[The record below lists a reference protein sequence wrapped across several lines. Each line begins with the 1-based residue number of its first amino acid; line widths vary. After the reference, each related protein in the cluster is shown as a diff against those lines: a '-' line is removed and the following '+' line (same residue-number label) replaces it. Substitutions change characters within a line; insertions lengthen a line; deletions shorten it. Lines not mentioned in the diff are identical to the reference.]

1 MGILREVFQRFR
13 DDERGMVTTDY
24 IFMTAMMMGTSV
36 SVTSGVVNGSIE
48 RSNQLGQQIEF
59 IGRAALNN
67 DLSALSGFTFGG
79 RTVTTDQQTEPEAE
93 ETPWYEEDNQQA
105 GTDPEPEPEPDVP
118 AVFQP
123 EPSTLNARQTER
135 WEDDIAARTDTRL
148 ANLIRNQLNKVS
160 GASNPSKH
168 MSIAGMAIVEMQARG
183 LDTSMQE
190 RWYNDLL

>member
-24 IFMTAMMMGTSV
+24 VFMTAMMMGTSV

-67 DLSALSGFTFGG
+67 DLSALAGFTFGG
-79 RTVTTDQQTEPEAE
+79 RTVTTDQQAEAEPE
-93 ETPWYEEDNQQA
+93 ETPWYEEDGQA
-105 GTDPEPEPEPDVP
+105 GTDPQPDPEPEPPVG
-118 AVFQP
+118 FEL
-123 EPSTLNARQTER
+123 EPSTLNAKQTDR
-135 WEDDIAARTDTRL
+135 WLENIEARNDTKL
-148 ANLIRNQLNKVS
+148 ANLVRNQLNKAAV
-160 GASNPSKH
+160 GDRTEFRR
-168 MSIAGMAIVEMQARG
+168 SIAGMAITEMQARG

-190 RWYNDLL
+190 RWYNDVR